1 MLHFINSIE
10 PEAWVGLAGLL
21 AGIGGAIAA
30 VVKGSRKT
38 PVEVG
43 HGPPET
49 DRAEYVLREVR
60 KANASIAQLDDRV
73 AEIDRRTEEILIDTQ
88 VLRAR

>member
-30 VVKGSRKT
+30 VLKGARKT

-43 HGPPET
+43 HPPPEV
-49 DRAEYVLREVR
+49 DRTEYVLREVR
-60 KANASIAQLDDRV
+60 KANACIAQIDERV

-88 VLRAR
+88 VLRAK